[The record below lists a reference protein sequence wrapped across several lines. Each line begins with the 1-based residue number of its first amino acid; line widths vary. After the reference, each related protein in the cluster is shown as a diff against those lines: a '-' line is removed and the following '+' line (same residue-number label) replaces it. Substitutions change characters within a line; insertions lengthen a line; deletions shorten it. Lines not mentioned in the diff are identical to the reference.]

1 MLFLFSNF
9 VLFQIIRI
17 AQVYSEPSRTFAME
31 LLARLV
37 KRFQLSSIFIKTSIL
52 DIRLGVEYAPE

>member
-9 VLFQIIRI
+9 VLFRIIRI
-17 AQVYSEPSRTFAME
+17 AQVYSEPIQTFAME

-37 KRFQLSSIFIKTSIL
+37 KRFQLSSIFIKTFIL
-52 DIRLGVEYAPE
+52 DIRLGFEYAPE